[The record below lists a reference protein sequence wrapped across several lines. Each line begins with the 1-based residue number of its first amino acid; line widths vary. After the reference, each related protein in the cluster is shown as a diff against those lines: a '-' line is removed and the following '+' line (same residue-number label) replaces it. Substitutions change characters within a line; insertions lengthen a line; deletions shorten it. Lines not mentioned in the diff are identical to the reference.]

1 MEGEQMS
8 RYNPARKYD
17 RQHQANTDRTTTLN
31 LIKATWAELIDRTGP
46 LTAQQADHA
55 HHLIAREVDYNPAY
69 SATTIARAVAAVLK
83 PESTTK

>member
-8 RYNPARKYD
+8 RYYPARRYEA
-17 RQHQANTDRTTTLN
+17 QHRRNAEQPEHQTRIRSAWT
-31 LIKATWAELIDRTGP
+31 ELIDRTGP

>member
-1 MEGEQMS
+1 MS
-8 RYNPARKYD
+8 RYNPARRYD
-17 RQHQANTDRTTTLN
+17 RQHQENADHAARVTH
-31 LIKATWAELIDRTGP
+31 IKASWAELIDRTGP

-83 PESTTK
+83 PESTV